1 MTKKK
6 IAIIVI
12 SLFGASILAFVLLIF
27 LAIFGRSI
35 KINVQA
41 MIKTPSAKAAAAGYI
56 EKKYG
61 EKAVFSKTEPITRA
75 RGYFFHERYFVGI

>member
-27 LAIFGRSI
+27 WAIFGRSI

-41 MIKTPSAKAAAAGYI
+41 MIKTPSAKAAAAEYI
-56 EKKYG
+56 EKNT
-61 EKAVFSKTEPITRA
+61 EKRQSFPKRNQ
-75 RGYFFHERYFVGI
+75 

>member
-1 MTKKK
+1 MVNNISGGVFMTKKK

-27 LAIFGRSI
+27 WAIFGRSI

-41 MIKTPSAKAAAAGYI
+41 MINKP
-56 EKKYG
+56 
-61 EKAVFSKTEPITRA
+61 
-75 RGYFFHERYFVGI
+75 